1 MPTACANLLD
11 AVEAAMRAVTY
22 IMDDDLEGAEAGLA
36 NGTSTFHKVR
46 LSHNPC
52 CLVSRLI
59 GLEEKNAG

>member
-1 MPTACANLLD
+1 
-11 AVEAAMRAVTY
+11 MRAVTY